1 MEGEV
6 REIGVF
12 SMTDEELQRGEGRFE
27 AEEDDERLWT
37 GRSGT
42 AEAVQLAEYWLA
54 NRESASM
61 NKGVSWNAR

>member
-27 AEEDDERLWT
+27 AEEVDERL
-37 GRSGT
+37 
-42 AEAVQLAEYWLA
+42 
-54 NRESASM
+54 
-61 NKGVSWNAR
+61 